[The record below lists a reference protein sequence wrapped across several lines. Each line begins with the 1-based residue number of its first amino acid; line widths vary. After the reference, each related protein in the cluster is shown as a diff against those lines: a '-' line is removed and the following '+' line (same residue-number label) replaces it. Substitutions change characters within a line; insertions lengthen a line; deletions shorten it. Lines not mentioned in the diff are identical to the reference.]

1 MLTNIDDQKQL
12 ENTLAYLSVT
22 DELTGLFNRRYLTR
36 ALGDSMKL
44 YRRYKTPFSLISLDI
59 DHFKRINDS
68 YGHLVGDRVLS
79 KIGKLMKNRLRV
91 TDIVG
96 RMGGEEFLVILPN
109 TSEEEAIQIAD
120 NFRQVVN
127 QTEFLNEDYIPF
139 VVAVSGG
146 VLEMTDDVTSV
157 EDLLKRSDRLLYEA
171 KESGR
176 NMILNKQSHR
186 KSQCR

>member
-1 MLTNIDDQKQL
+1 
-12 ENTLAYLSVT
+12 
-22 DELTGLFNRRYLTR
+22 
-36 ALGDSMKL
+36 
-44 YRRYKTPFSLISLDI
+44 
-59 DHFKRINDS
+59 
-68 YGHLVGDRVLS
+68 
-79 KIGKLMKNRLRV
+79 MKNRLRV